1 MLIVHHQ
8 KRMISNLNSELII
21 IKFDQNEI
29 NYLKNKE
36 KKVYKEN
43 IEKLKIEH
51 LKNYKSL

>member
-1 MLIVHHQ
+1 
-8 KRMISNLNSELII
+8 MISNLNSELII

>member
-36 KKVYKEN
+36 QKVYKEN